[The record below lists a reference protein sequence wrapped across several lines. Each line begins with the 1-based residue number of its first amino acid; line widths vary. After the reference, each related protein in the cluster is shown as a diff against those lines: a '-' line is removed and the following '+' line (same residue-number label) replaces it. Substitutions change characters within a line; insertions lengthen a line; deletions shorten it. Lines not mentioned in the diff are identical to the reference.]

1 MWKTL
6 WQKWTIDR
14 PASLGDWL
22 WDVFVV
28 QFAAYLD
35 RLTWRK
41 ILFPISV
48 IILILAY
55 YHRIPLPPELVLVG
69 DLLAYIDIF
78 AALFL
83 FSVLSRAATVL
94 FVIRQVTAR
103 VGTLASRLVAVA
115 RRLDFRHQRAR
126 GTTSRKRFTGQPR
139 HDDDEPKIVGG
150 FAWAWRH
157 GAYEAVDRRGA
168 LVIA

>member
-1 MWKTL
+1 MYDMVEARDQMQAGTMWKAL
-6 WQKWTIDR
+6 WQKWTIDK
-14 PASLGDWL
+14 PAILGDWL

-35 RLTWRK
+35 GLTLRK

-55 YHRIPLPPELVLVG
+55 YHRIPLPPELLLVG

-83 FSVLSRAATVL
+83 FSILSRAATVL
-94 FVIRQVTAR
+94 FVIKQVTGW
-103 VGTLASRLVAVA
+103 VGTLARRLVTEA
-115 RRLDFRHQRAR
+115 RWLDFRHRRER
-126 GTTSRKRFTGQPR
+126 GTTGQKRLTGRPKN
-139 HDDDEPKIVGG
+139 DDDEPVMVSG
-150 FAWAWRH
+150 FAWA
-157 GAYEAVDRRGA
+157 
-168 LVIA
+168 